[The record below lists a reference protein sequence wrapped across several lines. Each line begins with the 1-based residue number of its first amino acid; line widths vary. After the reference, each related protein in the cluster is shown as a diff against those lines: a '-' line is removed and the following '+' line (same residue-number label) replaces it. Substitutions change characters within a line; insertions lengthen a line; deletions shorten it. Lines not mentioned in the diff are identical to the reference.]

1 MSMGARRMKA
11 RFQVHEHGICESR
24 KVGAGTRI
32 WAFAHVL
39 PGARIGEDCN
49 VCDHVFIENDV
60 VIGDRVTVKCGVQLW
75 DRTRLGDD
83 VFIGPNVAFTNDRF
97 PRSKVRPGKYPTTT
111 IKAGASVGANAT
123 LLPGITVGEGAMVG
137 AGAVVTKSVPP
148 YAVVVGNP
156 AIITGYVHTP
166 RPVQGG
172 PPAARGT
179 LTVGPHPT
187 RVPGVTLH
195 KLKLVN
201 DLRGDLC
208 VGEFRSSL
216 PFMPRRYFL
225 VFGVP
230 SREVRGEHAHRRCHQ
245 FLVCV
250 KGSVS
255 VVVDDG
261 SAREEIVL
269 DAPDLGLHVPP
280 MIWGTQSRYSADAM
294 LLVFAS
300 RRYEPGDY
308 VRDYGRFKKLVA
320 AE

>member
-1 MSMGARRMKA
+1 MKA
-11 RFQVHEHGICESR
+11 RFKVHERGICESR
-24 KVGAGTRI
+24 DVGAGTAI

-39 PGARIGEDCN
+39 PGARIGRDCN
-49 VCDHVFIENDV
+49 ICDHVFVENDV

-75 DRTRLGDD
+75 DGTRLEDD
-83 VFIGPNVAFTNDRF
+83 VFIGPNVTFTNDRF
-97 PRSKVRPGKYPTTT
+97 PRSKVRPPQYLPTTV
-111 IKAGASVGANAT
+111 KAGASVGANAT
-123 LLPGITVGEGAMVG
+123 LLPGITVGAGAMVG

-156 AIITGYVHTP
+156 AVITGYVHTP
-166 RPVQGG
+166 RPVRGRAA
-172 PPAARGT
+172 AARGV
-179 LTVGPHPT
+179 LKVGPHPT

-195 KLKLVN
+195 KLKRVN

-208 VGEFRSSL
+208 VGEFSSL
-216 PFMPRRYFL
+216 VPFVPRRYFL

-250 KGSVS
+250 QGSVS

-261 SAREEIVL
+261 SSREEVLL

-280 MIWGTQSRYSADAM
+280 MIWGTQSRYTPDAM

-300 RRYEPGDY
+300 RRYEPSDY
-308 VRDYGRFKKLVA
+308 IRDYGRYQRLVKA
-320 AE
+320 R